1 MLKGMLTDS
10 DLGFHP
16 LFTNSSVILLMR
28 AKSVQVRGQHRA
40 FGKDL
45 QTLSVAVIDNR
56 QPMLQ
61 GMRAM
66 LAAIGTGRIDT
77 YESPVKAL
85 EAISETPPDL
95 DLVASAMQP
104 LTGPPLVRSRV
115 M

>member
-1 MLKGMLTDS
+1 
-10 DLGFHP
+10 
-16 LFTNSSVILLMR
+16 MR

-95 DLVASAMQP
+95 VLVASAMQP